1 MKKIWYLFVF
11 LWHLVQ
17 RLRIHN
23 SYVRSVRKGVFRS
36 IAYAYSKDENYV
48 AFREKVEFDMALD
61 IMSTLGIFKSWRHD
75 GVFYII
81 YIDKGDEKTVHE
93 AGASEGA

>member
-36 IAYAYSKDENYV
+36 IAHAYSIDETYV
-48 AFREKVEFDMALD
+48 SFREKMEFDIALD
-61 IMSTLGIFKSWRHD
+61 IMSTLGIFHHWSHD
-75 GVFYII
+75 GVFYKI
-81 YIDKGDEKTVHE
+81 YIDRGDEKVVH
-93 AGASEGA
+93 